1 MANTNRRYVDK
12 NGNMFI
18 PMNVEGASWDEN
30 FITTSKLVW
39 IVCSLGAGFVMYLWL
54 SGNYAPTSTYIFAT
68 IIYLFLLQLVIRYI
82 VFEEKFY
89 YKMYKQ
95 MKESQIAT
103 PAAFW
108 NIASVKETMEG
119 AILTFAD
126 AKIAI
131 LMRLERDTIIGKEEE
146 FVEQH
151 FDAISEFYNE
161 LVKRRYSFIQMNI
174 MEPAGNDPRLHE
186 LSKLI
191 DEGSDNPNVTKLI
204 KMMTGY
210 IRDITRKT
218 LYESD
223 YVMII
228 STDINRV
235 DQIIDDAIECAYKI
249 QDGAY
254 LGYYIL
260 SSKEIIE
267 FIKDEYGVGYFN
279 LNEATLNMFR
289 NNGVITDKPFKLLEV
304 VYSDEVVQKLGSRE
318 VNKLRQLAS
327 CVNERTINQ
336 KDISIRK
343 TLFVKQNKNN
353 NSGIDF
359 ESLGEL
365 GDTRR
370 RARSNSESSQES
382 SGSSRTTRRKE
393 SASKS
398 TPASTEK
405 LLDISPDDILLDTD
419 TEILQGSLEVIEDE
433 DENIDF

>member
-1 MANTNRRYVDK
+1 
-12 NGNMFI
+12 
-18 PMNVEGASWDEN
+18 
-30 FITTSKLVW
+30 
-39 IVCSLGAGFVMYLWL
+39 
-54 SGNYAPTSTYIFAT
+54 
-68 IIYLFLLQLVIRYI
+68 
-82 VFEEKFY
+82 
-89 YKMYKQ
+89 
-95 MKESQIAT
+95 
-103 PAAFW
+103 
-108 NIASVKETMEG
+108 MEG

-146 FVEQH
+146 FIEQH

-336 KDISIRK
+336 KDISIRQ

-382 SGSSRTTRRKE
+382 SRSSRTAIRKE

-398 TPASTEK
+398 TLASTEK

-419 TEILQGSLEVIEDE
+419 TQILQGSLEVIEDE